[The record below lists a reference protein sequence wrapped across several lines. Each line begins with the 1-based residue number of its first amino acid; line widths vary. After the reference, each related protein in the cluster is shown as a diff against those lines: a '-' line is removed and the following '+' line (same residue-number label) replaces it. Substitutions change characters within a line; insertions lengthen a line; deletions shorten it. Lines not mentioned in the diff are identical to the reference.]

1 MHHTRTVAAAAL
13 AAFFAGSCAPATKAE
28 EPSSR
33 ATASAAC
40 TDDVFD
46 MLIRS
51 LNGEDAGDS
60 RPQSCTDLTDE
71 QWRKLISEQADKA
84 LDASTDRSAVNT
96 PSSGRE
102 RSQLPEVV
110 FKVWGSAASGV
121 TTTYGSDAK
130 NLGSTELPMTK
141 RVAFDPDAVYYQVS
155 VQLAHSGGDI
165 RCSITIDGQTTADHA
180 KGSYEVCS
188 TQLNNLGSKGWG

>member
-1 MHHTRTVAAAAL
+1 M
-13 AAFFAGSCAPATKAE
+13 
-28 EPSSR
+28 
-33 ATASAAC
+33 
-40 TDDVFD
+40 
-46 MLIRS
+46 
-51 LNGEDAGDS
+51 
-60 RPQSCTDLTDE
+60 
-71 QWRKLISEQADKA
+71 
-84 LDASTDRSAVNT
+84 
-96 PSSGRE
+96 
-102 RSQLPEVV
+102 
-110 FKVWGSAASGV
+110 WGSAASGV